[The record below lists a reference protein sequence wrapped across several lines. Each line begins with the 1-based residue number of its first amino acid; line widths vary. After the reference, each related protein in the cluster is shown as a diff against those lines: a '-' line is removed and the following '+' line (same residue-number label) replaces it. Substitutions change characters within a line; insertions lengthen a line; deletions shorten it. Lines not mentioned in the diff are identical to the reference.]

1 MVWSVRPEETRG
13 SSLNQG
19 SAGGSLATRSSRS
32 KGYGELRSVYPERE
46 RDTRVQDL
54 AGTGQPQPCV
64 RHEAFGTSWEAI
76 VEL

>member
-1 MVWSVRPEETRG
+1 MDWSVRPEETRG

-19 SAGGSLATRSSRS
+19 SAGGSLPQEAAEAKCVENR
-32 KGYGELRSVYPERE
+32 EVCILRE

-54 AGTGQPQPCV
+54 AGTDQPQPCV